1 MRVPVTCV
9 EYQPDPRVQADDV
22 RRGRM
27 WKLNRH
33 YLARCGRAWLGDDGH
48 WQPFRLPAGL
58 SLC

>member
-1 MRVPVTCV
+1 MRVPATCV

-33 YLARCGRAWLGDDGH
+33 YLARCGRAWLTIVSES
-48 WQPFRLPAGL
+48 PAAHAYH
-58 SLC
+58 